1 MTDTE
6 LVTVEGAWNFQ
17 YRYFAGET
25 ASRFFA
31 ELRDHGR
38 IVGRRCPR
46 CQRVLVPARSYC
58 DRCFVATTDW
68 VPVGMEGTVE
78 TFTVLTAT
86 FPGLPEPP
94 LAIAYVTLDGVIQS
108 PQDWPSLGSFS
119 DEGNQVQTELL
130 ERCDAR
136 QWNRP
141 TRADSD
147 LHLGNLQTEDR
158 GEPRRGD
165 SCCERR
171 YVQKNHRGCKRR
183 NSSVE
188 RNAQYHG
195 GSVACIRF

>member
-1 MTDTE
+1 MSDTE

-78 TFTVLTAT
+78 TFTVLTAA

-94 LAIAYVTLDGVIQS
+94 LAIAYVTLDGAGTALLNFVEGLDLTDLDAAAARLLDRPRVQVVFH
-108 PQDWPSLGSFS
+108 DDRHGRMTDFHFRLGS
-119 DEGNQVQTELL
+119 
-130 ERCDAR
+130 
-136 QWNRP
+136 
-141 TRADSD
+141 
-147 LHLGNLQTEDR
+147 
-158 GEPRRGD
+158 
-165 SCCERR
+165 
-171 YVQKNHRGCKRR
+171 
-183 NSSVE
+183 
-188 RNAQYHG
+188 
-195 GSVACIRF
+195 

>member
-78 TFTVLTAT
+78 TFTVLTAA

-94 LAIAYVTLDGVIQS
+94 LAIAYVTLDGAGTALLNFVEGLDLTDLDAAAARLLDR
-108 PQDWPSLGSFS
+108 PRVEVVFHDDRHGRMTDFHFRLGS
-119 DEGNQVQTELL
+119 
-130 ERCDAR
+130 
-136 QWNRP
+136 
-141 TRADSD
+141 
-147 LHLGNLQTEDR
+147 
-158 GEPRRGD
+158 
-165 SCCERR
+165 
-171 YVQKNHRGCKRR
+171 
-183 NSSVE
+183 
-188 RNAQYHG
+188 
-195 GSVACIRF
+195 

>member
-1 MTDTE
+1 MSDTE

-68 VPVGMEGTVE
+68 VPVGMDGTVE
-78 TFTVLTAT
+78 TFTVLTAA

-94 LAIAYVTLDGVIQS
+94 LAIAYVTLDGAGTALLNFVEGLDLTDLDAAAARLLDR
-108 PQDWPSLGSFS
+108 PRVEVVFHDDRHGRMTDFHFRLGS
-119 DEGNQVQTELL
+119 
-130 ERCDAR
+130 
-136 QWNRP
+136 
-141 TRADSD
+141 
-147 LHLGNLQTEDR
+147 
-158 GEPRRGD
+158 
-165 SCCERR
+165 
-171 YVQKNHRGCKRR
+171 
-183 NSSVE
+183 
-188 RNAQYHG
+188 
-195 GSVACIRF
+195 

>member
-1 MTDTE
+1 MSDTE

-78 TFTVLTAT
+78 TFTVLTAA

-94 LAIAYVTLDGVIQS
+94 LAIAYVTLDGAGTALLNFVEGLDLTDLDAAAARLLDR
-108 PQDWPSLGSFS
+108 PRVEVVFHDDRHGRMTDFHFRLGS
-119 DEGNQVQTELL
+119 
-130 ERCDAR
+130 
-136 QWNRP
+136 
-141 TRADSD
+141 
-147 LHLGNLQTEDR
+147 
-158 GEPRRGD
+158 
-165 SCCERR
+165 
-171 YVQKNHRGCKRR
+171 
-183 NSSVE
+183 
-188 RNAQYHG
+188 
-195 GSVACIRF
+195 

>member
-58 DRCFVATTDW
+58 DRCFVTTTDW

-78 TFTVLTAT
+78 TFTVLTAA

-94 LAIAYVTLDGVIQS
+94 LAIAYVTLDGAGTALLNFVEGLDLTDLDAAAARLLDRPRVQVVFH
-108 PQDWPSLGSFS
+108 DDRHGRMTDFHFRLGS
-119 DEGNQVQTELL
+119 
-130 ERCDAR
+130 
-136 QWNRP
+136 
-141 TRADSD
+141 
-147 LHLGNLQTEDR
+147 
-158 GEPRRGD
+158 
-165 SCCERR
+165 
-171 YVQKNHRGCKRR
+171 
-183 NSSVE
+183 
-188 RNAQYHG
+188 
-195 GSVACIRF
+195 

>member
-1 MTDTE
+1 MSDTE
-6 LVTVEGAWNFQ
+6 LVTVDGAWNFQ

-78 TFTVLTAT
+78 TFTVLTAA

-94 LAIAYVTLDGVIQS
+94 LAIAYVTLDGAGTALLNFVEGLDLTDLDAAAARLLDR
-108 PQDWPSLGSFS
+108 PRVEVVFHDNRHGRMTDFHFRLGS
-119 DEGNQVQTELL
+119 
-130 ERCDAR
+130 
-136 QWNRP
+136 
-141 TRADSD
+141 
-147 LHLGNLQTEDR
+147 
-158 GEPRRGD
+158 
-165 SCCERR
+165 
-171 YVQKNHRGCKRR
+171 
-183 NSSVE
+183 
-188 RNAQYHG
+188 
-195 GSVACIRF
+195 